1 MIYARRPCSA
11 QYYPNLMSLGTIAA
25 RRACGDAPAPLL
37 SRTRARALAPASSPR
52 GMLGSY
58 ATTERFAHWP
68 IIPRGASRIGQSSHG
83 GRLICANQVWIVL
96 IMHSLICSSACSIP
110 PSVEGSTSGTSR
122 GAPPLGM
129 SPRLIPPHS
138 VVYPHTS
145 LASLKYCYIA

>member
-1 MIYARRPCSA
+1 
-11 QYYPNLMSLGTIAA
+11 MSLGTIAGTRMWGCAGPFAIADSCQGA
-25 RRACGDAPAPLL
+25 RSRFVPPWDAWLICDHGA
-37 SRTRARALAPASSPR
+37 
-52 GMLGSY
+52 
-58 ATTERFAHWP
+58 RFAHWP

-122 GAPPLGM
+122 GAQPLGM

-138 VVYPHTS
+138 VRIFTCA
-145 LASLKYCYIA
+145 LASLMHYLNARPPPNAHPKIQ